1 MEENKEISEED
12 KKVLENM
19 KTTAE
24 MFPDE
29 YAAVCKK
36 MGVEAAIDSIDIETA
51 KKIYS
56 EVSIIVGG

>member
-1 MEENKEISEED
+1 MQVIDFSSTYT
-12 KKVLENM
+12 LPLQTGSR
-19 KTTAE
+19 TTAE